1 VNGFLKSFSFQGRA
15 NRQPYWVTNFILACA
30 LVVGLFALGGLSAG
44 MPLLSIL
51 GLPIFVGYFWVGMAV
66 GARRLHD
73 RNKSAWW
80 LLLFWG
86 VPILVGAIEAIVESG
101 GGSAGETAGVA
112 LKLLNL
118 PIVIWVFIEL
128 GGLRGTVGSNR
139 FGDDPLGSTA
149 EVFA

>member
-30 LVVGLFALGGLSAG
+30 LTVGLFALGGLSAG
-44 MPLLSIL
+44 MPLLSVL
-51 GLPIFVGYFWVGMAV
+51 FLPIVVGYFWAGLAV

-86 VPILVGAIEAIVESG
+86 VPILVGVIEAIVESG

-128 GGLRGTVGSNR
+128 GCLRGTVGSNR
-139 FGDDPLGSTA
+139 FGEDPLGTTA